1 MLVLSRKLRESIVIG
16 EDIVITIVKLE
27 GDQVR
32 VGIAAP
38 KAVPVHRREVYE
50 AIAAG
55 RRAPAGEARATSPS
69 SPSSSRRGEGM
80 AP

>member
-1 MLVLSRKLRESIVIG
+1 MIG
-16 EDIVITIVKLE
+16 ADIVITIVKLE

-32 VGIAAP
+32 IGIAAP

-55 RRAPAGEARATSPS
+55 RRAPAEEVRATSPYRHGL
-69 SPSSSRRGEGM
+69 RRRPGATSAG
-80 AP
+80 